1 VTVVRAPASA
11 DPFAAL
17 VAANERDVE
26 LVVIAGQARYGRP
39 ALLAAAG
46 AQAPTTIEVAGEQR
60 ALALSRPRDPAAP
73 WSWDEVIA
81 RLEQVRED
89 PKREIEA
96 ARALLA
102 AWAGRLDHRDA
113 PLRLALDMP
122 SGLGPVAGLPK
133 DLGQIVVPEL
143 DGLAHDDLFVGA
155 LPNQGFHGGV
165 LNRLADFYG

>member
-1 VTVVRAPASA
+1 VT
-11 DPFAAL
+11 
-17 VAANERDVE
+17 
-26 LVVIAGQARYGRP
+26 
-39 ALLAAAG
+39 
-46 AQAPTTIEVAGEQR
+46 
-60 ALALSRPRDPAAP
+60 
-73 WSWDEVIA
+73 A

-102 AWAGRLDHRDA
+102 AWAGRLDHPDA

-143 DGLAHDDLFVGA
+143 DGLAHDDRFLDA
-155 LPNQGFHGGV
+155 LRGQGFHGGV
-165 LNRLADFYG
+165 LDRLAEFYA

>member
-1 VTVVRAPASA
+1 M
-11 DPFAAL
+11 
-17 VAANERDVE
+17 
-26 LVVIAGQARYGRP
+26 
-39 ALLAAAG
+39 AAAG
-46 AQAPTTIEVAGEQR
+46 AQAPTTVEVTGEQR
-60 ALALSRPRDPAAP
+60 ALALDRPDDPTATWP
-73 WSWDEVIA
+73 WEEVIA

-102 AWAGRLDHRDA
+102 QWAGRLDHREA

-122 SGLGPVAGLPK
+122 TGIGPVAGLPK

-165 LNRLADFYG
+165 LNRLADFYA